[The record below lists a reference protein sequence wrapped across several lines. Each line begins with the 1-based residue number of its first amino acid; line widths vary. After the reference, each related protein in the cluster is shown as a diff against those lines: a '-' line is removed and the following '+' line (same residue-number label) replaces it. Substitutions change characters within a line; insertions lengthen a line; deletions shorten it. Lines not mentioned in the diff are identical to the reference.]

1 MVQKDFF
8 APVQLQDREEMVEF
22 IEDDEDELTQKRERE
37 QLEQII
43 GKLRRQKNDEALIR
57 AKRAQ

>member
-1 MVQKDFF
+1 MGQ
-8 APVQLQDREEMVEF
+8 F
-22 IEDDEDELTQKRERE
+22 IEEDEHELNQKREKE

-57 AKRAQ
+57 AKRA

>member
-1 MVQKDFF
+1 
-8 APVQLQDREEMVEF
+8 MVEF
-22 IEDDEDELTQKRERE
+22 FEDDEDELAQKREKE